1 MFKKL
6 LFILFFPFYVLS
18 QNFPYPAIPTN
29 YVTDEAQILEPD
41 EEGRLNAIL
50 KNFEDSTSIQLFVYT
65 SPALNGFVMADVCQE
80 IFHKWKIGHK
90 KTNNG
95 VLIGIFVNDHAFR
108 IHTGYG
114 MEGVLPDLL
123 TKRIQDKYMR
133 PHFKQNDYY
142 TGIAAGIDQIQY
154 FSKHEYTAE
163 LEKIPVN
170 WESILYGYLF
180 NILMFSIFLYF
191 LLRKKQDK
199 KRSQAVKTILI
210 IVSFVLVL
218 IPCIGSILLG
228 FMLVF
233 LIKVKGSSGSYTSSG
248 DSTWFSSSSSSDSS
262 YDSGSSF
269 DGGGG
274 GASGGGGSDSSW

>member
-1 MFKKL
+1 MFKRL
-6 LFILFFPFYVLS
+6 LFIVFFPFYVLA

-29 YVTDEAQILEPD
+29 YVTDEAQILESD
-41 EEGRLNAIL
+41 EETRLNAIL

-80 IFHKWKIGHK
+80 IFHKWRIGHK

-133 PHFKQNDYY
+133 PYFKQNDYY
-142 TGIAAGIDQIQY
+142 TGISAGIDQIHY

-163 LEKIPVN
+163 LEKIPGN

-180 NILMFSIFLYF
+180 NILMFSTFLYF
-191 LLRKKQDK
+191 LLRKKQEK
-199 KRSQAVKTILI
+199 KRSQTVKTVLL
-210 IVSFVLVL
+210 IVSFVLLL
-218 IPCIGSILLG
+218 IPCIGSVLLG

-248 DSTWFSSSSSSDSS
+248 DSTWFSSSSSDSS

-274 GASGGGGSDSSW
+274 GDSGGGGSDSSW